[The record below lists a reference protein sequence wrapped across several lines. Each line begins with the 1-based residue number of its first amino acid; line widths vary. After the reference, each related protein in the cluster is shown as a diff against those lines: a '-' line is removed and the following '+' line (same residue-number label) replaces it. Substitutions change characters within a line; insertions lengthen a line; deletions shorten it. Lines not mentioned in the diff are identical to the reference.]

1 MKFVEWVEKD
11 HITLTRNPDYS
22 WAPAF
27 FAHTGSAYLEKLT
40 YRFYTD
46 DPTRLAALESG
57 DAQLITPIPVSNVKR
72 IEADPKY
79 QVNYAYNP
87 GMPTV
92 AFMNTTKGPTDDLA
106 VRQALIQAT
115 DRKALIETGTFGT
128 GKPVYGALWEG
139 TPLYSKEVE
148 SLYPYDLDKAKQ
160 LLQGAGWVAGADGI
174 RTKGGQK
181 MTVLM
186 NVTPSAA
193 SYDELF
199 QSQMRAAG
207 IDLQLT
213 RGTAA
218 AVTEA
223 IVRGDINMALNGW
236 VSSDPVV
243 LTNMFHSKNNK
254 SGYGWAKYADPKLD
268 GLLEEGER
276 TLDEAKRGQIYA
288 DVQKI
293 IMQQALIIPLFASA
307 NTIGVHARY
316 KDVKRDFRNYVWL
329 YDAYIG

>member
-1 MKFVEWVEKD
+1 
-11 HITLTRNPDYS
+11 
-22 WAPAF
+22 
-27 FAHTGSAYLEKLT
+27 
-40 YRFYTD
+40 
-46 DPTRLAALESG
+46 
-57 DAQLITPIPVSNVKR
+57 
-72 IEADPKY
+72 
-79 QVNYAYNP
+79 
-87 GMPTV
+87 
-92 AFMNTTKGPTDDLA
+92 
-106 VRQALIQAT
+106 
-115 DRKALIETGTFGT
+115 
-128 GKPVYGALWEG
+128 
-139 TPLYSKEVE
+139 VE